1 MRNPDEEDSGSPRR
15 YRLRRVGARIRLSAR
30 RAVPVVALL
39 YYSVRL
45 VRTLL
50 G

>member
-1 MRNPDEEDSGSPRR
+1 MRNPDEDSSSPRR
-15 YRLRRVGARIRLSAR
+15 YRLRRGARIRRLAR
-30 RAVPVVALL
+30 RAVPVMALL
-39 YYSVRL
+39 YYAVRL